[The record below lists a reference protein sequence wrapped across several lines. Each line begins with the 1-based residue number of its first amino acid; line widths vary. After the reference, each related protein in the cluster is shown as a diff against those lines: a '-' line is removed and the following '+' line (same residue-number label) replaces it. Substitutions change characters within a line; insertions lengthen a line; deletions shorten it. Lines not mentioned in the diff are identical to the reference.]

1 MSASRICQQCSIIK
15 PRPTG
20 KVSHFGWD
28 ETTPLD
34 SADFLR
40 LGVSR
45 ASTAGNGSDRSC
57 SIFRATS
64 IIRRPTVDAVPAPAR
79 SHCESM
85 LSRCRCRLS
94 TRLYGKFPYDSNNPQ
109 KRSVGGSVGR
119 RTLGAIDDNRP
130 PQARQLTPTTL
141 SVSEFG
147 IFGVVGENFGFV
159 ARRFGKDFWN
169 RSRDPVDEQG
179 EEFRAW

>member
-1 MSASRICQQCSIIK
+1 MSASRICRQCSIIK

-28 ETTPLD
+28 ETTPVD
-34 SADFLR
+34 SAGFLR
-40 LGVSR
+40 ARRIQGEHRRQRLGPILLHFSR
-45 ASTAGNGSDRSC
+45 HVYNPPPH
-57 SIFRATS
+57 F
-64 IIRRPTVDAVPAPAR
+64 RRPAGPCKIAAG
-79 SHCESM
+79 SM

-109 KRSVGGSVGR
+109 KQSVGGSVGR

-130 PQARQLTPTTL
+130 PQARHLTPTTL

-147 IFGVVGENFGFV
+147 IFGVVGESFGFV